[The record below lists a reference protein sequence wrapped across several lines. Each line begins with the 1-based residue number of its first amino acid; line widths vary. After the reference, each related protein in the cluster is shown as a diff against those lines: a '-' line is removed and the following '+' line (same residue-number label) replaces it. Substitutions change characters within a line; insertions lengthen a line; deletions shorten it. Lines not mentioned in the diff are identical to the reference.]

1 MSTTTSYDYFV
12 TCAQGLEPL
21 VEEELKSFGIEQVKA
36 VRSGVNFS
44 GSVQQG
50 YQVCLWSRYASR
62 VLLRLSEFKVHD
74 VMDLYLGCSY
84 VPWEEVFDIKKTF
97 AIDFSGKNDE
107 IRNTQFGALKVKDA
121 IVDRFRKKLDDR
133 PNVEKGNAQV
143 RINVRLFK
151 DKAHV
156 YLDMAGSPLHHRGYK
171 TETGAAPLKENL
183 AAAIV
188 KRSGW
193 DLQSHMLDPMC
204 GSGTLVIEAALMTT
218 NRAPGLLREGY
229 AFEHWKGH
237 DAELWNSMLAQARV
251 QNKRNENKCETR
263 FYAND
268 KSRRLIEIA
277 RSNAQRA
284 GVADLITFSVKDAT
298 ELGNPLDGQTG
309 HIISNPPYGER
320 MGEMTGAIELYSN
333 LGNRFKKS
341 FPGWQVSLFSTD
353 TELLSCIGLRASK
366 TYKLFNG
373 PLECVLKNYS
383 ISERSMASD
392 KPAIYATDFANRL
405 KKNLQQRRKWA
416 KREGV
421 DCFRVYDA
429 DLPEYNVAIDLYT
442 DHLVVQE
449 YAPPKNIDPAKAR
462 RRILDVVATARHVL
476 DVPEDKLFL
485 KVREVQKGKS
495 QYQTLNK
502 KQALLTASEYNA
514 LFEVNLSDYLDT
526 GLFLDHRPTRKK
538 LGQMAQ
544 GKHFLNLF
552 CYTAS
557 ASVHAALGGAAST
570 TSVDMSNTY
579 IDWAKRNFKLNKING
594 AHHFEQADCLK
605 WLDHCKHQY
614 DLIFIDP
621 PTFSNSKR
629 MQGTFDVQR
638 DHLALLE
645 NARKNLTPGGVLV
658 FSNNKRGFKLDSDAV
673 KGLGFDIQ
681 DFTKQSIPEDFKRN
695 DKIHQCWILTLCR

>member
-44 GSVQQG
+44 GSKQQG

-84 VPWEEVFDIKKTF
+84 VAWEDVFDIKKTF
-97 AIDFSGKNDE
+97 AIDFSGKNEE

-133 PNVEKGNAQV
+133 PNVEKGNSQV

-156 YLDMAGSPLHHRGYK
+156 YLDLAGSPLHHRGYK

-188 KRSGW
+188 RRSGW
-193 DLQSHMLDPMC
+193 QTDTHMLDPMC
-204 GSGTLVIEAALMTT
+204 GSGTLVIEAALMAT
-218 NRAPGLLREGY
+218 NRAPGLLRDGY
-229 AFEHWKGH
+229 AFEHWKDH
-237 DAELWNSMLAQARV
+237 DVELWTSMLAQAQV
-251 QNKRNENKCETR
+251 QNKRNENKSDTR

-421 DCFRVYDA
+421 DCFRLYDA
-429 DLPEYNVAIDLYT
+429 DLPEYNVAIDLYV

-476 DVPEDKLFL
+476 EIPEDKLFL

-502 KQALLTASEYNA
+502 KQSLLSASEYNA

-538 LGQMAQ
+538 LGELAQ

-579 IDWAKRNFKLNKING
+579 IDWAKRNFQLNKIKG

-605 WLDHCKHQY
+605 WLDHCQHQY

-638 DHLALLE
+638 DHVELLQ
-645 NARKNLTPGGVLV
+645 NARKNLTTGGVLV
-658 FSNNKRGFKLDSDAV
+658 FSNNKRGFKLDHDAV
-673 KGLGFDIQ
+673 NELGFEIQ
-681 DFTKQSIPEDFKRN
+681 DFSKQSIPEDFKRN